1 MLKFAT
7 YCAAFGFLSFMTACP
22 APSQTKPDPSSNAKT
37 NTTKHEAET
46 ISDTAFA
53 RRAAEIGISEMK
65 LGQLAEEK
73 GSSQTV
79 KDFGKLMVTDH
90 TKSNKQ
96 LQEDAEKQKVTLP
109 SEMTKT
115 EQMTY
120 DHLSKLSGQSFDRAY
135 ARDMVR
141 YHKADIAEFQRES
154 EHGQSGWTKSFAS
167 ENLPILRDQVKQAE
181 KMLHAVEPAK
191 SSKS

>member
-22 APSQTKPDPSSNAKT
+22 APSQTKPDPASSTKTTTAKHDT
-37 NTTKHEAET
+37 AM

-53 RRAAEIGISEMK
+53 RRAAEVGITEVK

-73 GSSQTV
+73 ASSQEV
-79 KDFGKLMVTDH
+79 KDFGKEMVADH
-90 TKSNKQ
+90 TKTNKQ
-96 LQEDAEKQKVTLP
+96 LQDDAQKEKVTLP
-109 SEMTKT
+109 KEMTKS
-115 EQMTY
+115 EQMAY
-120 DHLSKLSGQSFDRAY
+120 DRLSKLSGQAFDRAY

-141 YHKADIAEFQRES
+141 YHKADLAEFQSES
-154 EHGQSGWTKSFAS
+154 EHGQSGWTKNFAS
-167 ENLPILRDQVKQAE
+167 ENLPTLRDQLKQAE
-181 KMLHAVEPAK
+181 KVLHAVEPAK

>member
-7 YCAAFGFLSFMTACP
+7 YCAAFSFLCVTTACP
-22 APSQTKPDPSSNAKT
+22 APSQIKPDPGAKA
-37 NTTKHEAET
+37 NTTKHETAT
-46 ISDTAFA
+46 ISDAAFA
-53 RRAAEIGISEMK
+53 RRAAEVGITEMK
-65 LGQLAEEK
+65 LGQLAEDK
-73 GSSQTV
+73 GSSQAV

-90 TKSNKQ
+90 TKCNKH
-96 LQEDAEKQKVTLP
+96 LREDAQKQKVALP
-109 SEMTKT
+109 AEMTKS
-115 EQMTY
+115 EQMAY

-141 YHKADIAEFQRES
+141 YHKEDIAEFQRES

-167 ENLPILRDQVKQAE
+167 ENLPALREQVKQAE
-181 KMLHAVEPAK
+181 KMLQAVEPAK